1 MDEKNLKKAKELLET
16 GEASINDIQEIL
28 LHAEVDPKE
37 VNDIISELEKDE
49 SGKNKGLLEK
59 YKAELRKGRSLNEI
73 DSMLKKEGISREL
86 RLKLLRGLE
95 VAQHELKEQPA
106 AGSGTGSGRSPDA
119 GESSEKKHKWIIYA
133 VVGLAI
139 AAVLFFIYSAVKD

>member
-49 SGKNKGLLEK
+49 SGKKKGLLEK

-73 DSMLKKEGISREL
+73 DSMLKKEEITKDLRIEL
-86 RLKLLRGLE
+86 
-95 VAQHELKEQPA
+95 LKELETFKQELENQPA
-106 AGSGTGSGRSPDA
+106 AGSTGSGRSPDA

>member
-49 SGKNKGLLEK
+49 SGKKKGLLEK

-73 DSMLKKEGISREL
+73 ESMLKKEGISKDL
-86 RLKLLRGLE
+86 IFNLLEELE
-95 VAQHELKEQPA
+95 VAQNELEKQPA